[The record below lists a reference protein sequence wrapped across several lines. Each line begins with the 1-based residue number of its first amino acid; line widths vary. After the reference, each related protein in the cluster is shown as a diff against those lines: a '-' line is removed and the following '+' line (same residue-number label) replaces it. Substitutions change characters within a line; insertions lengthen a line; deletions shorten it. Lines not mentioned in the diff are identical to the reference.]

1 MCLYNCNAKTPNN
14 DEEDEF
20 LKCRSCKLTMLK
32 HRMSSAVFANIVVE
46 QDGENIGRF
55 YCSENVLNDM
65 FISLSETKNCK
76 INETDV
82 TKLSK
87 KMIRETLFLLNQVT
101 FEVSKEEK
109 VVISMNVID
118 YVCNRYAGRLYST
131 A

>member
-1 MCLYNCNAKTPNN
+1 
-14 DEEDEF
+14 
-20 LKCRSCKLTMLK
+20 MLK
-32 HRMSSAVFANIVVE
+32 HRMSSAVFANIVME

-55 YCSENVLNDM
+55 YCSENVLNDR

-118 YVCNRYAGRLYST
+118 EVCNRYAGRLYSI